1 MAHIE
6 VRQAQPEDRE
16 AVLTFC
22 RDTWEWSCYIEYTW
36 DEWLTDPNGRLF
48 IATVD
53 GHSAGVARMSM
64 VTKTDAWLEGMHVDP
79 QFRRQGVARALND
92 AALLEAMQR
101 GAQYARLQIRSDNT
115 RSQHIITRAHFRHVG
130 TFTFFH
136 APSLPT
142 KLERHSMQG
151 MPRLATLDDL
161 DTIIDFLNASNTF
174 PLVGG
179 LYQVRFTAYPIT
191 VELLEEKIAAQ
202 EVYVLYRWDRL
213 DGLAIAETCE
223 VDGKKRFSVG
233 YIDGTAIEPIS
244 LLAYDLRRRLNDL
257 ELEGICVCAPDLVL
271 IRDAFTGV
279 GYEWDAKIFYTY
291 ERGLE

>member
-1 MAHIE
+1 MAYIE

-16 AVLTFC
+16 AVLAFC
-22 RDTWEWSCYIEYTW
+22 RDTWEWSSYIEHAW
-36 DEWLTDPNGRLF
+36 SEWLNDPDGRLF
-48 IATVD
+48 VATVE
-53 GHSAGVARMSM
+53 GYLAGVVHVSM

-79 QFRRQGVARALND
+79 QFRQQGVARALND

-101 GAQYARLQIRSDNT
+101 GAKYARLQIRSDNT
-115 RSQHIITRAHFRHVG
+115 RAQEFVTQAHFRQVS
-130 TFTFFH
+130 TFTLFQ
-136 APSLPT
+136 ATPLKADLGRRQT
-142 KLERHSMQG
+142 QEK
-151 MPRLATLDDL
+151 PRLATLDDL
-161 DTIIDFLNASNTF
+161 DTIIDFLNASNIF

-179 LYQVRFTAYPIT
+179 LYYARFKAYPIT

-202 EVYVLYRWDRL
+202 QVSILYRWDRL
-213 DGLAIAETCE
+213 DGLAIAEVCNL
-223 VDGKKRFSVG
+223 DGAMRLAVG

-244 LLAYDLRRRLNDL
+244 LLAYDLRRRLNEL
-257 ELEGICVCAPDLVL
+257 ELERLCVYAPDLVL

>member
-22 RDTWEWSCYIEYTW
+22 RDTWEWSCYIEYAW
-36 DEWLTDPNGRLF
+36 DEWLTDSNGSLF
-48 IATVD
+48 VATVD
-53 GHSAGVARMSM
+53 GHLAGVEYVSM
-64 VTKTDAWLEGMHVDP
+64 VTKVDAWLEGLHVDP

-92 AALLEAMQR
+92 AVLLEAMQCE
-101 GAQYARLQIRSDNT
+101 AQYVRLQIRSDNT
-115 RSQHIITRAHFRHVG
+115 RSQKIVTSAYFRHVG
-130 TFTFFH
+130 SFTLFH
-136 APSLPT
+136 VSPSPAELGRRRAQ
-142 KLERHSMQG
+142 ERS
-151 MPRLATLDDL
+151 RLATLDDL
-161 DTIIDFLNASNTF
+161 DTIIDFLNVSNIF

-179 LYQVRFTAYPIT
+179 LYYARFKAYPIT
-191 VELLEEKIAAQ
+191 VELLEEKITAQ
-202 EVYVLYRWDRL
+202 QVYVLYRWDRL
-213 DGLAIAETCE
+213 DGLAIAEMCE

-244 LLAYDLRRRLNDL
+244 LLAYDLRRRLNEL

-291 ERGLE
+291 ERGLD